1 MSREQAPP
9 SPPPKAA
16 KWARTLTRDGEF
28 AGVAVHGQVTSWHDF
43 YHTVMKAR
51 WTVVALSFFAAYLAA
66 NLGFAL
72 LYLLGGDD
80 IANAEPGSFTDAFF
94 FSVQT
99 MATIGYG
106 AMAPK
111 TIYAH
116 VLVTLEAIFGLFS
129 LALATGIVFAKF
141 ARPMARVVWSDIAI
155 LTKRNGIPHLVFR
168 VANARAN
175 QIVEASMRVCAL
187 KFETTSEGERMRRF
201 FDLSLIRSNNP
212 IFAMTWTVM
221 HPIDEQSPLHGM
233 TVDELGQ
240 GNVEIL
246 AILTGLDSTFGAT
259 IHARY
264 AYAADDIVEDAHFE
278 DVIVMLPDG
287 RRGVDI
293 TRISLWSPN
302 EAKDEAAGS
311 EASKAA

>member
-1 MSREQAPP
+1 M
-9 SPPPKAA
+9 
-16 KWARTLTRDGEF
+16 TRSGEF
-28 AGVAVHGQVTSWHDF
+28 AGVTVQGQITSWHDF
-43 YHTVMKAR
+43 YHSVMKAR
-51 WTVVALSFFAAYLAA
+51 WPVVALSLFTAYLGT
-66 NLGFAL
+66 NLVFAG

-111 TIYAH
+111 TLYAH
-116 VLVTLEAIFGLFS
+116 VLVTVEAIFGLFG

-141 ARPMARVVWSDIAI
+141 ARPLARVAWSEVAL

-201 FDLSLIRSNNP
+201 FDLNLVRANNP

-221 HPIDEQSPLHGM
+221 HPIDEHSPLHGM
-233 TVDELGQ
+233 TIEDLGQ

-246 AILTGLDSTFGAT
+246 AILTGLDSTFGQT

-264 AYAADDIVEDAHFE
+264 AYAADDIVENARFE
-278 DVIVMLPDG
+278 DMIVVRPDG
-287 RRGVDI
+287 RRALDI
-293 TRISLWSPN
+293 TRINLCVPHEPKV
-302 EAKDEAAGS
+302 EAAPDEAP
-311 EASKAA
+311 KAA